1 MPGHSMGHAECT
13 GETDKSI
20 WVVIDD
26 LDTEEAVSVP
36 KSQIHDDSEV
46 WKRDQTGE
54 LVVTAWLARE
64 RGWV

>member
-20 WVVIDD
+20 WVIIDD
-26 LDTEEAVSVP
+26 LDTEAAVSVP

-46 WKRDQTGE
+46 WKPDQSGE
-54 LVVTAWLARE
+54 LVVTTWLARE